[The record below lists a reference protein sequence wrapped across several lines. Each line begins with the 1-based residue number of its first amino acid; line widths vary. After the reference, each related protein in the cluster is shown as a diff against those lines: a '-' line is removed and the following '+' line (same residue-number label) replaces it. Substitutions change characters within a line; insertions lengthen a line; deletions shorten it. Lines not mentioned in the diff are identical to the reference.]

1 MKDTQKVSTTSN
13 LISVKQVAERI
24 GYSRVHIVR
33 LIHAGK
39 IPAKKVGRNYVI
51 DADELEYIWIR
62 RPVERVIKEYGEVL
76 KRLGN
81 S

>member
-1 MKDTQKVSTTSN
+1 MDSAKQNNRMRK
-13 LISVKQVAERI
+13 LISVRQAADRI

-39 IPAKKVGRNYVI
+39 IPARKVGRNYVI
-51 DADELEYIWIR
+51 DSDELEYIWIR